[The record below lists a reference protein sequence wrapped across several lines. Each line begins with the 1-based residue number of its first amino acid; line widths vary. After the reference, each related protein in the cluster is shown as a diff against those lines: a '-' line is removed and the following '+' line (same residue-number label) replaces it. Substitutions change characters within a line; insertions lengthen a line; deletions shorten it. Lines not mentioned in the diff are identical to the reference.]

1 MESSLAY
8 QLEKL
13 NDKIDS
19 IETAPVKF
27 SESLSTAPQFGE
39 GFKELGLMAVGGAI
53 APVASNLINRFIP
66 IGALGGLLGGFAIK
80 TLVKNP
86 TAGKLADGMI
96 IASLSQFV
104 GNLLGGKIGF
114 SETAEDDPASFSEQR
129 VGGIN
134 FG

>member
-1 MESSLAY
+1 METSLAY

-27 SESLSTAPQFGE
+27 SETFQTAPQFGE
-39 GFKELGLMAVGGAI
+39 GFKELGIMAVGGAI
-53 APVASNLINRFIP
+53 SPIVGNIINKFIP

-96 IASLSQFV
+96 IASMSQFV
-104 GNLLGGKIGF
+104 GNLLGGKMGF